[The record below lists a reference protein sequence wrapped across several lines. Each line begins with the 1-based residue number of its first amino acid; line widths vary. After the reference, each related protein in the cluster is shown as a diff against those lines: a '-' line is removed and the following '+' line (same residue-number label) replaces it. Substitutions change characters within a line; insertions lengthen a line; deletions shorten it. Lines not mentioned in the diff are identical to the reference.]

1 MKKSH
6 PQKVASTSENSKP
19 LKPIDKHQVGEI
31 LQEIAE
37 LLELQGENPFKCRAY
52 YNAARAIE
60 GLETDLGPLVK
71 EGRLSELKGIG
82 SSISEK
88 IEELVTTG
96 HLVYYEELKR
106 SIPPG
111 LRQMIL
117 IPGLGPKKAQV
128 LYQKLKVST
137 VQELEKACQE
147 NRLVSLPGFG
157 EKTQGK
163 ILQGI
168 EFVRKNEEKHLYDVA
183 FVEAQEILETFGQDK
198 RIIRK
203 SIAGSLRRHKELIRD
218 IDLLASA
225 KEKDTPALMDL
236 FTNLPRVD
244 QIIAKGPTKSS
255 ITLKSGINVDLRI
268 VRDEEF
274 PYALVYFTGSKEH
287 NTNLRGRAKRM
298 NMKLNEYGLI
308 KNENTLVKCKD
319 EEEIF
324 KALGLTYIPPEL
336 REDHGE
342 IDAAEKGKIPKLV
355 SSEDIKGVFHVHS
368 IWSDGNATLREM
380 IQACVDRGY
389 EYVGISDHSK
399 SAAYANGLKEAQVK
413 EQQKELD
420 KLAKDFKQIRIFKG
434 IEADILAHGEIDYD
448 ETIWKTF
455 DFVIASIHSRFG
467 MSEKEMTQRII
478 KAMENPHVTFLGHPT
493 GRLLLGRD
501 PYAVNMHEVIDRARD
516 LGVVMELN
524 ANPHRFDLD
533 WRICPYVKS
542 QGVKVSI
549 NPDAHDVDGL
559 DVTPFG
565 VGIARKGWLEPKDVV
580 NTLPLAKIEEFLKIR
595 RKKR

>member
-1 MKKSH
+1 
-6 PQKVASTSENSKP
+6 
-19 LKPIDKHQVGEI
+19 
-31 LQEIAE
+31 
-37 LLELQGENPFKCRAY
+37 
-52 YNAARAIE
+52 
-60 GLETDLGPLVK
+60 
-71 EGRLSELKGIG
+71 
-82 SSISEK
+82 
-88 IEELVTTG
+88 
-96 HLVYYEELKR
+96 
-106 SIPPG
+106 
-111 LRQMIL
+111 
-117 IPGLGPKKAQV
+117 
-128 LYQKLKVST
+128 
-137 VQELEKACQE
+137 
-147 NRLVSLPGFG
+147 
-157 EKTQGK
+157 
-163 ILQGI
+163 
-168 EFVRKNEEKHLYDVA
+168 
-183 FVEAQEILETFGQDK
+183 
-198 RIIRK
+198 
-203 SIAGSLRRHKELIRD
+203 
-218 IDLLASA
+218 
-225 KEKDTPALMDL
+225 
-236 FTNLPRVD
+236 
-244 QIIAKGPTKSS
+244 
-255 ITLKSGINVDLRI
+255 
-268 VRDEEF
+268 
-274 PYALVYFTGSKEH
+274 
-287 NTNLRGRAKRM
+287 M

-308 KNENTLVKCKD
+308 SATKIGGSASGGKNENTLVKCKD

-368 IWSDGNATLREM
+368 VWSDGNATLREM

-389 EYVGISDHSK
+389 QYVGISDHSK

-420 KLAKDFKQIRIFKG
+420 KLAKEFKQIRIFKG

-448 ETIWKTF
+448 ESIWKTF

-478 KAMENPHVTFLGHPT
+478 KAMENPFVTFLGHPT
-493 GRLLLGRD
+493 GRLLLGRK

-542 QGVKVSI
+542 KGVKVSI

-580 NTLPLAKIEEFLKIR
+580 NTLPLVKIEEFLKIR
-595 RKKR
+595 RKKK